1 MLLLRIQSQSAA
13 RTKRRIHHKQD
24 FSQFSQFC
32 QQTHIVF
39 RFDCAVS
46 TPRSRSLCFLST
58 KSMRPAFSRP
68 FISTFFVPNWPLR
81 MPLISLTFL
90 DRNFCNVCVS
100 TIVFRG
106 FFSEETRVSLGK
118 VWNRRYRSLQKKF
131 GKNISH
137 RIAKFLITPP
147 EVLAFKKV
155 ALRILLRKKDR
166 HIRRKF
172 AKGFLFLHRST
183 PTELNNTIPNW
194 YNKRRKVGDAL
205 HYEDFFRGI
214 FSSDHVVQQPSSKPP
229 H

>member
-1 MLLLRIQSQSAA
+1 MNTETQAQMLLLRIQSQSAA

-68 FISTFFVPNWPLR
+68 FISAFFIKNWPLR

-90 DRNFCNVCVS
+90 DRNSCNLCVL

-106 FFSEETRVSLGK
+106 FFSGKTRVSLDIVASESGNGFFFLKISRYFVFSVVK
-118 VWNRRYRSLQKKF
+118 VFYQRQFWEL
-131 GKNISH
+131 
-137 RIAKFLITPP
+137 
-147 EVLAFKKV
+147 
-155 ALRILLRKKDR
+155 
-166 HIRRKF
+166 
-172 AKGFLFLHRST
+172 KGNPGRFWTLG
-183 PTELNNTIPNW
+183 E
-194 YNKRRKVGDAL
+194 
-205 HYEDFFRGI
+205 
-214 FSSDHVVQQPSSKPP
+214 
-229 H
+229 